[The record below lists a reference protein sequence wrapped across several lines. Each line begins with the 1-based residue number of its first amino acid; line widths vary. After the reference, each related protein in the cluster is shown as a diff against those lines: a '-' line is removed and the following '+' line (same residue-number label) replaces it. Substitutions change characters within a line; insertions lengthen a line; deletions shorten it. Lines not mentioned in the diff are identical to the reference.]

1 MSGDNRYAGDR
12 PSLLFPQAQARSSE
26 GEGSL
31 CQRKGLYKG
40 VALGGHPGD
49 PMHFESPPNS
59 APWFGTPNEGLL
71 GSQACLSVSGLLAFA
86 TVLRDRLF

>member
-1 MSGDNRYAGDR
+1 MRERAA
-12 PSLLFPQAQARSSE
+12 FV
-26 GEGSL
+26 
-31 CQRKGLYKG
+31 KGK
-40 VALGGHPGD
+40 ASIREWPWGGHPGD

-71 GSQACLSVSGLLAFA
+71 GSQACLSVSDLLAFA